1 MQANITYQEI
11 QNYISNHYAKQVG
24 LAYTNND
31 TLRISTDIQVW
42 RLSKTI
48 HVDLKV
54 EEIRSTDLYLSY
66 SGGLSVELVIAPLL
80 SFIKRLI
87 PDRTCFVQENGSH
100 QLIVHLAEIEQAKK
114 VLEVM
119 DLNSITFD
127 QEKICVNLRLK

>member
-1 MQANITYQEI
+1 MQANITYPEI
-11 QNYISNHYAKQVG
+11 QKYISDHYAKQIS
-24 LAYTNND
+24 LAHIDNSTI
-31 TLRISTDIQVW
+31 RISTDIQFC

-54 EEIRSTDLYLSY
+54 EEIRGTDLYLSY

-87 PDRTCFVQENGSH
+87 PDKTGFVQENGSH

-114 VLEVM
+114 VLEIM
-119 DLNSITFD
+119 DLNSILFD

>member
-11 QNYISNHYAKQVG
+11 QKYISDHYAQPIS
-24 LAYTNND
+24 LAHIDNS

-87 PDRTCFVQENGSH
+87 PDKTGFVQENGSH